1 MTSPATPSHRL
12 PDFKDRKPR
21 LLWANAFCLLDTSS
35 GASMS
40 VRQMLLQLVRSEW
53 GGTSLTN

>member
-1 MTSPATPSHRL
+1 MTSPAAPSDRL

-40 VRQMLLQLVRSEW
+40 VRQMLLQLKFGDVVD
-53 GGTSLTN
+53 